1 MQTILIV
8 DDDPSILAAWKRILK
23 LEGYRVETANDGRAG
38 LSLAHNLEPDLIIT
52 DRSMPIMDGIEFCC
66 CLKSVPT
73 LAKIPVILAS
83 ADYRATGGPPYW
95 DELWQKPVST
105 DLMLASIRRLTEVSR
120 KS

>member
-52 DRSMPIMDGIEFCC
+52 DRSMLFKVG
-66 CLKSVPT
+66 
-73 LAKIPVILAS
+73 
-83 ADYRATGGPPYW
+83 AD
-95 DELWQKPVST
+95 VSKN
-105 DLMLASIRRLTEVSR
+105 SCHSG
-120 KS
+120 